1 MQVRAVEVSRA
12 RTGFA
17 SPGGRDFFLVPSGQ
31 PPFAGRSSQ
40 ALALI
45 PTPKRTEGKMTY

>member
-1 MQVRAVEVSRA
+1 MRVRAVEVSRE

-31 PPFAGRSSQ
+31 PGSGLSSQ
-40 ALALI
+40 TLALI
-45 PTPKRTEGKMTY
+45 PTLKRTEGKMTY

>member
-12 RTGFA
+12 PTGFA

-31 PPFAGRSSQ
+31 PGLRPFVAG
-40 ALALI
+40 AGTNPDAE
-45 PTPKRTEGKMTY
+45 TTEGKMKY